1 MALTFRTSESLHATA
16 IDRSFDFL
24 ISLSSLVR
32 RMIDWFMLTGYKVA
46 VRENSITAGNLK
58 KGVQEV
64 FAEEV
69 RHQAQGSSK
78 AEVWRRDTKVS
89 KEMEKSSRFTV
100 CFQYVPI

>member
-1 MALTFRTSESLHATA
+1 MRGSWGIRIVIDSEEQQT
-16 IDRSFDFL
+16 
-24 ISLSSLVR
+24 LVR